1 MKTGTGTRAL
11 QLKVRGK
18 ILAGY
23 LITSLLIISIGWIS
37 LQQAQ
42 SLGELITYLT
52 RDVATEVQIA
62 SDFSQKILSMRTS
75 VEKFIYLQRQEDKE
89 TALAYISEVDALLAQ
104 AQEKF
109 TDEKQILILSAIN
122 ETAQA
127 YIEKFKNVSI
137 RIETSATN
145 TQKLLASAY
154 AIRADLLTLVK
165 ANMDNPQR
173 LEAVTTALDAFN
185 QADKEV
191 NKYLRKNLPEDSK
204 KALETLKISISSMA
218 SIKDETFKNQ
228 MWNIEDFSDNF
239 LGLSAIQSK
248 MNDEI
253 EGTILPLAPQIVALS
268 QKVTD
273 AGWQEMNSSRE
284 RVEEQIAQGR
294 TVILTILIVAI
305 ITGLSI
311 GFIVAG
317 FLVKAI
323 NLVVNQ
329 LKAIASGGSDLT
341 TRLPEN
347 GNDEI
352 TQLASWF
359 NTFVE
364 KLQNIIREVIR
375 NSDTVSES
383 STKLSQLAEE
393 MSDRTERIQNRTASV
408 TEATKSMNDN
418 MTSVAAA
425 MEEAT
430 SNINIVANA
439 AEEMSQSV
447 DGIASNSAKAHTMAM
462 EAVDSTNI
470 TSEKIAALTAKAKEI
485 NVVTEVIT
493 EISEQTN
500 LLALNAT
507 IEAARAGE
515 AGKGFA
521 VVANEIKELAKQT
534 ASATLQIKDQISE
547 IQLTTESTSK
557 EISNSTS
564 IIHDVHSIVTNIAEA
579 VDEQAITTRD
589 IADNVA
595 QASLGIGEIT
605 ERIAENS
612 AVTQDITQEIE
623 EVRNA
628 ADSLA
633 DSSENVRTCAHNL
646 NEIATDLKQQVIKF
660 KV

>member
-1 MKTGTGTRAL
+1 MNISLNPSAL

-23 LITSLLIISIGWIS
+23 LVTSLLIISIGWIS

-42 SLGELITYLT
+42 SLGALITYLT

-109 TDEKQILILSAIN
+109 TDEKQIQILNAIN
-122 ETAQA
+122 KTTQA
-127 YIEKFKNVSI
+127 YNKKFKNVII
-137 RIETSATN
+137 RIETSAAN

-154 AIRADLLTLVK
+154 TIRADLLTLTK
-165 ANMDNPQR
+165 INKDNPER
-173 LEAVTTALDAFN
+173 LQAVTTALGSFN
-185 QADKEV
+185 QANKEV
-191 NKYLRKNLPEDSK
+191 NRYLRTNLPADSK
-204 KALETLKISISSMA
+204 KALETLKTSIASMA

-228 MWNIEDFSDNF
+228 MWDIEDFSDNF
-239 LGLSAIQSK
+239 LGLSAIMSK
-248 MNDEI
+248 MNNEI
-253 EGTILPLAPQIVALS
+253 EGTILPLAPQIVNLS
-268 QKVTD
+268 QKITE
-273 AGWQEMNSSRE
+273 AGWQEMNSSRQ
-284 RVEEQIAQGR
+284 RVEEQIAHGR
-294 TVILTILIVAI
+294 TVILTILTVAI
-305 ITGLSI
+305 IAGITI
-311 GFIVAG
+311 G
-317 FLVKAI
+317 FLVAVFLVRAI

-341 TRLPEN
+341 TRLPVN
-347 GNDEI
+347 GHDEI
-352 TQLASWF
+352 SLLASWF

-375 NSDTVSES
+375 NSDTVNDS

-393 MSDRTERIQNRTASV
+393 MSDRTDKIQSRTASV

-430 SNINIVANA
+430 SNVNIVANA
-439 AEEMSQSV
+439 TEEMSTSV
-447 DGIASNSAKAHTMAM
+447 DNIASNSAKAHTMAM

-470 TSEKIAALTAKAKEI
+470 TSEKIAALTSKAREI

-547 IQLTTESTSK
+547 IQSTTESTSK
-557 EISNSTS
+557 EISNSTT

-579 VDEQAITTRD
+579 VDEQAVTTRD
-589 IADNVA
+589 IANNVA

-612 AVTQDITQEIE
+612 AVTQEITREIE
-623 EVRNA
+623 EVRDA

-633 DSSENVRTCAHNL
+633 DSSENVRTCSHDL
-646 NEIATDLKQQVIKF
+646 NEVSTDLKRQVIKF